1 MNNDKQKK
9 KIRIKKGIVVSDK
22 MDKTAV
28 VAVERLKVHSKYK
41 KRIKITKKYK
51 ADNPENKFKVGDK
64 VTIIESRPLSKDK
77 RWRIAEET
85 QSSNVKAQNQN

>member
-1 MNNDKQKK
+1 MEDNEQKK
-9 KIRIKKGIVVSDK
+9 NIRTKRGIVVSDK

-51 ADNPENKFKVGDK
+51 ADDPENKFKVGDK
-64 VTIIESRPLSKDK
+64 VVIIESRPLSKDK
-77 RWRIAEET
+77 RWKIK
-85 QSSNVKAQNQN
+85 Q

>member
-1 MNNDKQKK
+1 MEDNKQKK
-9 KIRIKKGIVVSDK
+9 NIRMKKGIVVSDK

-51 ADNPENKFKVGDK
+51 AHNPENKFKIGDK
-64 VTIIESRPLSKDK
+64 VVIIESRPLSKDK
-77 RWRIAEET
+77 RWKIK
-85 QSSNVKAQNQN
+85 S

>member
-1 MNNDKQKK
+1 MEDNKQKK
-9 KIRIKKGIVVSDK
+9 NIRTKRGIVVSDK

-51 ADNPENKFKVGDK
+51 ADDPENKFKVGDK
-64 VTIIESRPLSKDK
+64 VVIIESRPLSKDK
-77 RWRIAEET
+77 RWRI
-85 QSSNVKAQNQN
+85 QQ

>member
-1 MNNDKQKK
+1 MENNKQKK
-9 KIRIKKGIVVSDK
+9 NIRTKKGIVVSDK

-41 KRIKITKKYK
+41 KRFKVTKKYK
-51 ADNPENKFKVGDK
+51 AHNPENKFKIGDK
-64 VTIIESRPLSKDK
+64 VVIVESRPLSKDK
-77 RWRIAEET
+77 RWKIVEET

>member
-1 MNNDKQKK
+1 MKDNKQKK
-9 KIRIKKGIVVSDK
+9 NIRTKRGIVVSDK

-64 VTIIESRPLSKDK
+64 VIIIESRPLSRDK
-77 RWRIAEET
+77 RWKI
-85 QSSNVKAQNQN
+85 KA

>member
-1 MNNDKQKK
+1 MENNIKT
-9 KIRIKKGIVVSDK
+9 KKGIIVSDK

-51 ADNPENKFKVGDK
+51 AHNPENKFKVGDK

-77 RWRIAEET
+77 RWRIAE
-85 QSSNVKAQNQN
+85 